1 MQTRKIAVT
10 ATIALALTG
19 LITGCATPPKPGT
32 WAQTKS
38 VTPPSFPREFRG
50 VWVASVGNIDWPSR
64 RDLPVDQQQAEIKT
78 ILDKC
83 QELKLNAVILQVR
96 PSADALYDSKLEP
109 WSAYLTGQ
117 NGKAPEPYYDPLKDW
132 CDQAHARGMEL
143 HAWINPF
150 RAKAGGRRLRPI
162 RLTSPTPTR
171 NGSKNTA
178 NSSGS
183 TPARKKPRSIR
194 SRC

>member
-1 MQTRKIAVT
+1 MRLTKIAAIT
-10 ATIALALTG
+10 ALSLGLTG

-50 VWVASVGNIDWPSR
+50 VWVASVGNIDWPSKR
-64 RDLPVDQQQAEIKT
+64 NLSVEEQKAEIKN
-78 ILDKC
+78 ILDQC

-117 NGKAPEPYYDPLKDW
+117 SGKAPEPYYDPL
-132 CDQAHARGMEL
+132 
-143 HAWINPF
+143 
-150 RAKAGGRRLRPI
+150 
-162 RLTSPTPTR
+162 
-171 NGSKNTA
+171 
-178 NSSGS
+178 
-183 TPARKKPRSIR
+183 
-194 SRC
+194 